1 MKKIAFFGLSLMLG
15 IAACKK
21 EAVTDFQQL
30 EDEALATAIADDR
43 GKQEIDPSTLPAEV
57 LNYLDENHFDTY
69 VDAAYFAEGKGYDI
83 QLATEEHA
91 YFNLSRRALV
101 HRLNERLGPCGRLM
115 GGRPIPV
122 DSLRPAIV
130 QYIETHY
137 PDAQILRAKRQGPR
151 VIVLLSGQTLLVFS
165 ADGVFE
171 VDGQHWIDCRACSA
185 DGIDQIPATVLDQ
198 IQTRVSGAEIKRLCR
213 RGDRIVIGLTAN
225 GQRHILVYD
234 NNWNFLFAIP

>member
-1 MKKIAFFGLSLMLG
+1 MKKIAFFSLILALG
-15 IAACKK
+15 MAACKK
-21 EAVTDFQQL
+21 ESVVDFQQL

-43 GKQEIDPSTLPAEV
+43 SKQEIDPSTLPAEV

-69 VDAAYFAEGKGYDI
+69 IDAAYFAEGKGYDI

-91 YFNLSRRALV
+91 YFNLGRRALT

-137 PDAQILRAKRQGPR
+137 PDADILRAKRQGPK
-151 VIVLLSGQTLLVFS
+151 VIVLLSGQILLVFS

-171 VDGQHWIDCRACSA
+171 VDSQHWVDCRACSTDA
-185 DGIDQIPATVLDQ
+185 IDQIPANVVAE
-198 IQTRVSGAEIKRLCR
+198 IENRIPGAEIKRLCR
-213 RGDRIVIGLTAN
+213 RGDRFVIGVTAN
-225 GQRHILVYD
+225 DQRHILVYD
-234 NNWNFLFAIP
+234 KNWNFLFAIP